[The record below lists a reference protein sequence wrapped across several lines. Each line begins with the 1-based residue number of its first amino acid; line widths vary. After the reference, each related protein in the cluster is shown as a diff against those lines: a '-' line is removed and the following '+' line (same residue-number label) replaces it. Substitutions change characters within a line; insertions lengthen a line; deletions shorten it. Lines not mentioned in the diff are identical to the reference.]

1 MGLTCFKCSNSYVIS
16 NKKNILEQYHR
27 EEKLFPNEKNTVYK
41 IYNIKTGKPAI
52 LKFFK
57 KRKSFDKELYILT
70 KMLHPNIVKI
80 LNYSLDQE
88 NRFGSINSFII
99 KEYAEYGDIY
109 SLIEK
114 NTFGL
119 KEEIVKFI
127 TFSVLNALQYAY
139 DILSVSHRD
148 LKLENIFITS
158 KGVIKLGDWG
168 LSAFNVKN
176 RKCNTFCGTDS
187 YMSPE
192 ILLRKEYDSQKSD
205 IWSLGVIIFILLSG
219 NRPYEEIKKKNMM
232 FSDLPYLEAIIKNE
246 WSVWFNSQKRS
257 KPNISNINNN
267 FWYLFQNMLKFNPDE
282 RYTIKNTI
290 EDIWLQGINSSSKE
304 IVNLFH

>member
-16 NKKNILEQYHR
+16 NKKNILDEYHQG
-27 EEKLFPNEKNTVYK
+27 EKLFPNEKNYVYK
-41 IYNIKTGKPAI
+41 IYNLKTGKTAI

-80 LNYSLDQE
+80 LDYSLDQE
-88 NRFGSINSFII
+88 NRFSCINTFII

-127 TFSVLNALQYAY
+127 TISVLSALQYAY
-139 DILSVSHRD
+139 NILSVSHRD
-148 LKLENIFITS
+148 IKLENIFITS
-158 KGVIKLGDWG
+158 EGEIKLGDWG

-176 RKCNTFCGTDS
+176 RKCNTFCGTES

-192 ILLRKEYDSQKSD
+192 ILLMKDYDSQKSD

-219 NRPYEEIKKKNMM
+219 NRPYEEIKKKETNICE
-232 FSDLPYLEAIIKNE
+232 LPYLESIIKKN
-246 WSVWFNSQKRS
+246 WKVWFNSQKIS
-257 KPNISNINNN
+257 KPNISNLNNK

-282 RYTIKNTI
+282 RYTIKSTM
-290 EDIWLQGINSSSKE
+290 EDIWLKEINSGSKE
-304 IVNLFH
+304 IVNLFR

>member
-1 MGLTCFKCSNSYVIS
+1 MGITCFKCSNSYVTS
-16 NKKNILEQYHR
+16 NKKNILDKYYR
-27 EEKLFPNEKNTVYK
+27 EEKIFPNDKSYVYK

-57 KRKSFDKELYILT
+57 KRKTFDKELYILT

-80 LNYSLDQE
+80 LDYSLDEE
-88 NRFGSINSFII
+88 NRFGCTNSFII
-99 KEYAEYGDIY
+99 KEYAEYGDLY

-114 NTFGL
+114 NKFGL
-119 KEEIVKFI
+119 KEGIVKFI

-148 LKLENIFITS
+148 IKLENIFITS
-158 KGVIKLGDWG
+158 EGKIKLGDWG

-176 RKCNTFCGTDS
+176 RKCNTFCGTDC

-192 ILLRKEYDSQKSD
+192 ILLNRCYDSQKAD
-205 IWSLGVIIFILLSG
+205 IWSLGVIIFILLTG
-219 NRPYEEIKKKNMM
+219 NRPYEEIKKKNTNI
-232 FSDLPYLEAIIKNE
+232 SDLPYLESIIKNN
-246 WSVWFNSQKRS
+246 WVIWFASYKVFT
-257 KPNISNINNN
+257 PNISNINDN

-282 RYTIKNTI
+282 RYTIKKTI
-290 EDIWLQGINSSSKE
+290 NDPWLRYSQNNST
-304 IVNLFH
+304 ILLDLFR

>member
-1 MGLTCFKCSNSYVIS
+1 MGLICFKCSNSYGIHTTKKILDKY
-16 NKKNILEQYHR
+16 NK
-27 EEKLFPNEKNTVYK
+27 EEKLFPNERHYVYK

-80 LNYSLDQE
+80 LDYSLDEE
-88 NRFGSINSFII
+88 NRFGSINTFII
-99 KEYAEYGDIY
+99 KEYAEYGDVY
-109 SLIEK
+109 SLIETH
-114 NTFGL
+114 TFGL

-139 DILSVSHRD
+139 DILSISHRD
-148 LKLENIFITS
+148 IKLENIFITS
-158 KGVIKLGDWG
+158 KGEIKLGDWG

-176 RKCNTFCGTDS
+176 RKCNTFCGTNA

-192 ILLRKEYDSQKSD
+192 ILLRKDYDSQKSD
-205 IWSLGVIIFILLSG
+205 IWSLGVIIFILLTG
-219 NRPYEEIKKKNMM
+219 NRPYEEIQKINTNI
-232 FSDLPYLEAIIKNE
+232 SELPYLEAIIKNK
-246 WSVWFNSQKRS
+246 WVLWFNSQRIS

-267 FWYLFQNMLKFNPDE
+267 FWYLFQNMLNINPDE
-282 RYTIKNTI
+282 RYTIKKTK
-290 EDIWLQGINSSSKE
+290 EDIWLQRINSSSKE
-304 IVNLFH
+304 IVNLFR